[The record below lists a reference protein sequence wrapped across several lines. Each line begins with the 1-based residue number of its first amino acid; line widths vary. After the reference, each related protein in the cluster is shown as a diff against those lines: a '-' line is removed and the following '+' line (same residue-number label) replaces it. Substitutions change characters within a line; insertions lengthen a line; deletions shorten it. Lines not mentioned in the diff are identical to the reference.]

1 MLAALSRK
9 HIAHRAGL
17 GAARRLAQKTDTRSM
32 IRLNVTTYNGQP
44 VAQPLT
50 AQFDELGGDIGRA
63 DTNQLVLPDPE
74 RTISRVHAR
83 VLFRASSGFAV
94 VDQGSN
100 AISVNGVQ
108 LGKGREATIKPG
120 DHIQIGGYVLLV
132 EAGAPAG
139 TAADPFADF
148 FGMAPAT
155 QPAMR
160 RNVAAADPLGLF
172 GGAPTPPAAAAPA
185 YAPRPPAPG
194 PAPALGGIPADW
206 DPFAPVAAPR
216 QAASAPA
223 PSAGARA
230 LGLDLGA
237 GAPAPLIPD
246 LPGASSGGGPAD
258 SLDMLFGLG
267 APTPPSG
274 NPLAQSLLGEAVAQP
289 NMAGH
294 SDPMQA
300 LRMLPATAGQAM
312 ADTSSELNRPFI
324 APTTSAPAQR
334 PRPPAPAPAPA
345 PDALDALDP
354 SGTLSGAVV
363 SWNEGAAEGRT
374 IIRAGKKPDAPAP
387 TPAAPLAAPI
397 TAPVPPLLPPLMP
410 PPPAPAAP
418 VMAPAHAAP
427 GVPADQAAL
436 LAAFREGL
444 GLNLPASGLTPD
456 FMRLLGQL
464 IHESARGTVDLLV
477 ARAALKREVRA
488 EATMIVAK
496 ENNPLK
502 FSPTAEVALGH
513 LLGPTVR
520 GFIEPQRAMR
530 DAFDDLR
537 AHQLAFLA
545 GMRAALEGLLQRFD
559 PASLESR
566 LTQKSVLSSL
576 LPAARKAQL
585 WSVFQQEYKQIA
597 GELSDDFHQV
607 FGREF
612 LRAYEAQLDA
622 LQSDTR

>member
-1 MLAALSRK
+1 MSSDDVPPQTLRP
-9 HIAHRAGL
+9 
-17 GAARRLAQKTDTRSM
+17 M
-32 IRLNVTTYNGQP
+32 IRLTVFSFNGLP
-44 VAQPLT
+44 PSQPLS

-83 VLFRASSGFAV
+83 VLFRANSGYGI

-100 AISVNGVQ
+100 AISVNGIQ
-108 LGKGREATIKPG
+108 LGKGREAGIQPG
-120 DHIQIGGYVLLV
+120 DRIQIGGYVLLV
-132 EAGAPAG
+132 EAAAPTG
-139 TAADPFADF
+139 TTTSDPFADF
-148 FGMAPAT
+148 FGLAPAT
-155 QPAMR
+155 QPSIR
-160 RNVAAADPLGLF
+160 RDRAAADPLGLYGGTASRLPTP
-172 GGAPTPPAAAAPA
+172 GGAASASPAQRPAPMPAAPA
-185 YAPRPPAPG
+185 PAPL
-194 PAPALGGIPADW
+194 AGGIPDDW
-206 DPFAPVAAPR
+206 DPFAPPPPKSAAP
-216 QAASAPA
+216 AAA

-246 LPGASSGGGPAD
+246 LPGAPASSGGE
-258 SLDMLFGLG
+258 SLDALFGLG
-267 APTPPSG
+267 AGAPPPG
-274 NPLAQSLLGEAVAQP
+274 NPLAHSLLGEAIAQP

-294 SDPMQA
+294 ADPLQA
-300 LRMLPATAGQAM
+300 LAMLPAAAGA
-312 ADTSSELNRPFI
+312 ALPDTTSELNRPFL
-324 APTTSAPAQR
+324 PPVTPAVT
-334 PRPPAPAPAPA
+334 PPPASP
-345 PDALDALDP
+345 LNALDP
-354 SGTLSGAVV
+354 AGTLSGAVM
-363 SWNEGAAEGRT
+363 SWNEGAGEGRT
-374 IIRAGKKPDAPAP
+374 IIRAGRKPDAAAAPAP
-387 TPAAPLAAPI
+387 VT
-397 TAPVPPLLPPLMP
+397 
-410 PPPAPAAP
+410 PPAPAAAP
-418 VMAPAHAAP
+418 VSTPAAP
-427 GVPADQAAL
+427 TAQAAASTDTDAL

-444 GLNLPASGLTPD
+444 GMPHLPAGGLTPE

-488 EATMIVAK
+488 EATMIVAR

-502 FSPTAEVALGH
+502 FSPSAEVALGH
-513 LLGPTVR
+513 LLGPAVR

-559 PASLESR
+559 PASLEAR

-585 WSVFQQEYKQIA
+585 WSVFQQEYQQIA

-612 LRAYEAQLDA
+612 LRAYEAQLDS
-622 LQSDTR
+622 LQTPER

>member
-1 MLAALSRK
+1 
-9 HIAHRAGL
+9 
-17 GAARRLAQKTDTRSM
+17 M
-32 IRLNVTTYNGQP
+32 IRLNVTTFNGLP
-44 VAQPLT
+44 VSQPLS

-63 DTNQLVLPDPE
+63 ETNQLVLPDPE

-83 VLFRASSGFAV
+83 VLFRASSGYGI

-100 AISVNGVQ
+100 AISVNGIQ
-108 LGKGREATIKPG
+108 LGKGREAAIKPG
-120 DHIQIGGYVLLV
+120 DQIQIGGYVLVV
-132 EAGAPAG
+132 EAGSPG
-139 TAADPFADF
+139 GAASDPFADF
-148 FGMAPAT
+148 FGLAPAT
-155 QPAMR
+155 QVTLPGVRRDAPAA
-160 RNVAAADPLGLF
+160 AAADPLGLF
-172 GGAPTPPAAAAPA
+172 GGAPPSPPATPAFAPPPPAA
-185 YAPRPPAPG
+185 
-194 PAPALGGIPADW
+194 GGIPADW

-216 QAASAPA
+216 QAAAPP

-246 LPGASSGGGPAD
+246 LPGASGRGGD
-258 SLDMLFGLG
+258 SLDALFGLG
-267 APTPPSG
+267 APSPAAS
-274 NPLAQSLLGEAVAQP
+274 NPLAQSLLGEAIAQP

-294 SDPMQA
+294 ADPLQA
-300 LRMLPATAGQAM
+300 LGMLPAAAGQALP
-312 ADTSSELNRPFI
+312 DTTSELNRPFV
-324 APTTSAPAQR
+324 APPVQAPAQR
-334 PRPPAPAPAPA
+334 PRPPVTS
-345 PDALDALDP
+345 LDKLDP

-363 SWNEGAAEGRT
+363 SWNDSAGEGRT
-374 IIRAGKKPDAPAP
+374 VIRAGRKPEAPPAP
-387 TPAAPLAAPI
+387 VAAP
-397 TAPVPPLLPPLMP
+397 VMP
-410 PPPAPAAP
+410 PPPAPAA
-418 VMAPAHAAP
+418 AA
-427 GVPADQAAL
+427 VPADQAAL

-444 GLNLPASGLTPD
+444 GMSNLPAGGLTPE

-464 IHESARGTVDLLV
+464 VHESARGTVDLLV

-513 LLGPTVR
+513 LLGPQVR
-520 GFIEPQRAMR
+520 GFIEPQRALR

-559 PASLESR
+559 PAQLESR
-566 LTQKSVLSSL
+566 LAQKSVLSSL

-585 WSVFQQEYKQIA
+585 WSVFQQEYQQIA

-622 LQSDTR
+622 LQSEQR

>member
-1 MLAALSRK
+1 
-9 HIAHRAGL
+9 
-17 GAARRLAQKTDTRSM
+17 M
-32 IRLNVTTYNGQP
+32 IRLTVATFNGLP
-44 VAQPLT
+44 PSQPLS
-50 AQFDELGGDIGRA
+50 AQFDELGGEIGRA
-63 DTNQLVLPDPE
+63 DTNRLVLPDPE

-83 VLFRASSGFAV
+83 VLFRVHSGYGI

-100 AISVNGVQ
+100 AISVNGIQ
-108 LGKGREATIKPG
+108 LGKGREAAIQPG
-120 DHIQIGGYVLLV
+120 DRIQIGGYVLLV
-132 EAGAPAG
+132 EAAAAGAAPS
-139 TAADPFADF
+139 DPFADF
-148 FGMAPAT
+148 FGLAPAT
-155 QPAMR
+155 QPSMR
-160 RNVAAADPLGLF
+160 RNLAAADPLGLY
-172 GGAPTPPAAAAPA
+172 GSTAARAIPTPPAAAPAPVAPSAPA
-185 YAPRPPAPG
+185 MGA
-194 PAPALGGIPADW
+194 IPDDW
-206 DPFAPVAAPR
+206 DPFAPPPPKAGP
-216 QAASAPA
+216 APA

-246 LPGASSGGGPAD
+246 LPGTPTAGGD
-258 SLDMLFGLG
+258 SLDALFGLG
-267 APTPPSG
+267 SAPAG

-294 SDPMQA
+294 ADPLRA
-300 LRMLPATAGQAM
+300 LGMLPAAAGPALP
-312 ADTSSELNRPFI
+312 DTTSELNRPFI
-324 APTTSAPAQR
+324 PPTPPAATPPAAPAT
-334 PRPPAPAPAPA
+334 
-345 PDALDALDP
+345 PDLNALDP
-354 SGTLSGAVV
+354 SGTLSGAVM
-363 SWNEGAAEGRT
+363 SWNEGAGEGRT
-374 IIRAGKKPDAPAP
+374 IIHAGKKPAAPAP
-387 TPAAPLAAPI
+387 VAAAPR
-397 TAPVPPLLPPLMP
+397 MP
-410 PPPAPAAP
+410 PPPAPATAP
-418 VMAPAHAAP
+418 VTAPAAAAATS
-427 GVPADQAAL
+427 VDTDAL

-444 GLNLPASGLTPD
+444 GLPHLPAGGLTPD

-502 FSPTAEVALGH
+502 FSPSAEVALGH

-585 WSVFQQEYKQIA
+585 WSVFQQEYQQIA

-622 LQSDTR
+622 LAQQDR

>member
-1 MLAALSRK
+1 
-9 HIAHRAGL
+9 
-17 GAARRLAQKTDTRSM
+17 M
-32 IRLNVTTYNGQP
+32 IRLNVTTYNGLP
-44 VAQPLT
+44 LSQPLS

-74 RTISRVHAR
+74 RTVSRVHAR
-83 VLFRASSGFAV
+83 VLFRASSGFGI

-108 LGKGREATIKPG
+108 LGKGREAAIKPG
-120 DHIQIGGYVLLV
+120 DSIQIGGYLLTV
-132 EAGAPAG
+132 EAAAAGGGAN
-139 TAADPFADF
+139 DPFADF
-148 FGMAPAT
+148 FGAAPAQPKT
-155 QPAMR
+155 QPGVRQAPP
-160 RNVAAADPLGLF
+160 ADPLGLF
-172 GGAPTPPAAAAPA
+172 GAAPPPPAPGFAAPA
-185 YAPRPPAPG
+185 YAPPP

-206 DPFAPVAAPR
+206 DPFAPVAASR
-216 QAASAPA
+216 QAQAPA

-230 LGLDLGA
+230 LGLDLGG

-246 LPGASSGGGPAD
+246 LPGASPRGGAGGD
-258 SLDMLFGLG
+258 SLDALFGLG
-267 APTPPSG
+267 APTPASN
-274 NPLAQSLLGEAVAQP
+274 NPLAQSLLGEAVVQP
-289 NMAGH
+289 NMSGH
-294 SDPMQA
+294 ADPMKA
-300 LRMLPATAGQAM
+300 LGMLPAAGNQALP
-312 ADTSSELNRPFI
+312 DTMSELNRPFLPPP
-324 APTTSAPAQR
+324 APATPAALPAQSPAQR
-334 PRPPAPAPAPA
+334 PRPAAPSME
-345 PDALDALDP
+345 ALNKLDP
-354 SGTLSGAVV
+354 SETLSGAVV
-363 SWNEGAAEGRT
+363 SWNDSAGEGKT
-374 IIRAGKKPDAPAP
+374 IIRAGGRK
-387 TPAAPLAAPI
+387 
-397 TAPVPPLLPPLMP
+397 
-410 PPPAPAAP
+410 PPPAPVPVPEAAAP
-418 VMAPAHAAP
+418 APAAMPTMAASVIAP
-427 GVPADQAAL
+427 PAQPAQPAAAATAAIPADQAAL

-444 GLNLPASGLTPD
+444 GIPNLPAGGLTPE

-464 IHESARGTVDLLV
+464 IQESTRGTVDLLV

-488 EATMIVAK
+488 TATMIVAK

-502 FSPTAEVALGH
+502 FSPTHEVALGH
-513 LLGPTVR
+513 LLGPQVR

-559 PASLESR
+559 PNSLEAR

-585 WSVFQQEYKQIA
+585 WSVFQQEYQQIA

-622 LQSDTR
+622 LESGSSRD

>member
-1 MLAALSRK
+1 
-9 HIAHRAGL
+9 
-17 GAARRLAQKTDTRSM
+17 M
-32 IRLNVTTYNGQP
+32 IRLNVTTFNGLP
-44 VAQPLT
+44 VSQPLS

-83 VLFRASSGFAV
+83 VLFRASSGFGI

-100 AISVNGVQ
+100 AISVNGIQ
-108 LGKGREATIKPG
+108 LGKGREAAIKPG
-120 DHIQIGGYVLLV
+120 DQIQIGGYVLVV
-132 EAGAPAG
+132 EAGNPSGA
-139 TAADPFADF
+139 AADPFADF

-155 QPAMR
+155 ALTQPGIR
-160 RNVAAADPLGLF
+160 RDVAAADPLGLF
-172 GGAPTPPAAAAPA
+172 GGPNPPAPPAPAPSFTAPPPPAAM
-185 YAPRPPAPG
+185 
-194 PAPALGGIPADW
+194 GGIPADW

-216 QAASAPA
+216 QAAAPA

-246 LPGASSGGGPAD
+246 LPGASSGRGAGGD

-267 APTPPSG
+267 APTPASN

-294 SDPMQA
+294 ADPMQA
-300 LRMLPATAGQAM
+300 LGMLPAAAGQALP
-312 ADTSSELNRPFI
+312 DTTSELNRPFI
-324 APTTSAPAQR
+324 APNAPASSTATGQR
-334 PRPPAPAPAPA
+334 PRPPAASMA
-345 PDALDALDP
+345 ALNALDP

-363 SWNEGAAEGRT
+363 SWNDSAGEGRT
-374 IIRAGKKPDAPAP
+374 IIRAGKKPEAAAPVAAPA
-387 TPAAPLAAPI
+387 A
-397 TAPVPPLLPPLMP
+397 PLMP
-410 PPPAPAAP
+410 PPPPPAMAAP
-418 VMAPAHAAP
+418 VAQPTPMAP
-427 GVPADQAAL
+427 GMPADQAAL

-444 GLNLPASGLTPD
+444 GIPNLPAGGLTPE

-464 IHESARGTVDLLV
+464 VHESARGTVDLLV

-513 LLGPTVR
+513 LLGPSVR
-520 GFIEPQRAMR
+520 GFIEPHRALR

-559 PASLESR
+559 PAQLESR

-585 WSVFQQEYKQIA
+585 WSVFQNEYQQIA

-622 LQSDTR
+622 LEQEQR

>member
-1 MLAALSRK
+1 
-9 HIAHRAGL
+9 
-17 GAARRLAQKTDTRSM
+17 M
-32 IRLNVTTYNGQP
+32 IRLTVSTFNGLP
-44 VAQPLT
+44 PSQPLS

-63 DTNQLVLPDPE
+63 DTNRLVLPDPE

-83 VLFRASSGFAV
+83 VLFRAHSGYGI

-100 AISVNGVQ
+100 AISVNGIQ
-108 LGKGREATIKPG
+108 LGKGREAAIQPG
-120 DHIQIGGYVLLV
+120 DRIQIGGYVLLV
-132 EAGAPAG
+132 EAAAGGA
-139 TAADPFADF
+139 TTSDPFANF
-148 FGMAPAT
+148 FGLAPAT
-155 QPAMR
+155 ATQPSLR
-160 RNVAAADPLGLF
+160 RNLAAADPLGLY
-172 GGAPTPPAAAAPA
+172 GGTASRPVPTPPTVLPSAPLS
-185 YAPRPPAPG
+185 APSS
-194 PAPALGGIPADW
+194 APALGGIPADW
-206 DPFAPVAAPR
+206 DPFAPPPPK
-216 QAASAPA
+216 ASAAPA

-230 LGLDLGA
+230 LGLDVGA
-237 GAPAPLIPD
+237 GAPAPLLPD
-246 LPGASSGGGPAD
+246 LPGAPAAGAD
-258 SLDMLFGLG
+258 SLDALFGLG
-267 APTPPSG
+267 SASAG
-274 NPLAQSLLGEAVAQP
+274 NPLGQSLLGEAIAQP

-294 SDPMQA
+294 ADPMKA
-300 LRMLPATAGQAM
+300 LGMLPAAGGPALP
-312 ADTSSELNRPFI
+312 DTTSELNRPFI
-324 APTTSAPAQR
+324 PPNAPLTPAASPAERQR
-334 PRPPAPAPAPA
+334 PAPPSME
-345 PDALDALDP
+345 ALNALDP
-354 SGTLSGAVV
+354 SGTLSGAVM
-363 SWNEGAAEGRT
+363 SWNEGAGEGRT
-374 IIRAGKKPDAPAP
+374 IIRTGKKPDSP
-387 TPAAPLAAPI
+387 TPA
-397 TAPVPPLLPPLMP
+397 PLMP
-410 PPPAPAAP
+410 PPPAP
-418 VMAPAHAAP
+418 VSAPAATTTPAAAP
-427 GVPADQAAL
+427 GAL

-444 GLNLPASGLTPD
+444 GLPHLPAGGLTPE

-559 PASLESR
+559 PASLEAR

-585 WSVFQQEYKQIA
+585 WSVFQQEYQQIA
-597 GELSDDFHQV
+597 GELADDFHQV

-622 LQSDTR
+622 LSQDH

>member
-1 MLAALSRK
+1 
-9 HIAHRAGL
+9 
-17 GAARRLAQKTDTRSM
+17 
-32 IRLNVTTYNGQP
+32 
-44 VAQPLT
+44 
-50 AQFDELGGDIGRA
+50 
-63 DTNQLVLPDPE
+63 
-74 RTISRVHAR
+74 
-83 VLFRASSGFAV
+83 
-94 VDQGSN
+94 
-100 AISVNGVQ
+100 
-108 LGKGREATIKPG
+108 
-120 DHIQIGGYVLLV
+120 
-132 EAGAPAG
+132 
-139 TAADPFADF
+139 
-148 FGMAPAT
+148 
-155 QPAMR
+155 
-160 RNVAAADPLGLF
+160 
-172 GGAPTPPAAAAPA
+172 
-185 YAPRPPAPG
+185 
-194 PAPALGGIPADW
+194 
-206 DPFAPVAAPR
+206 VAAPR
-216 QAASAPA
+216 QAAAPA

-246 LPGASSGGGPAD
+246 MPGGSGRGAGGD
-258 SLDMLFGLG
+258 SLDVLFGLG
-267 APTPPSG
+267 APTPASS

-294 SDPMQA
+294 ADPLQA
-300 LRMLPATAGQAM
+300 LGMLPAAAGQALP
-312 ADTSSELNRPFI
+312 DTTSELNRPFLPPTNPTV
-324 APTTSAPAQR
+324 APTPAQR
-334 PRPPAPAPAPA
+334 PRPAASSME
-345 PDALDALDP
+345 ALNKLDP

-363 SWNEGAAEGRT
+363 SWNDSAGEGRT
-374 IIRAGKKPDAPAP
+374 IIRAGKKPEAAMPTISAPVLGAAP
-387 TPAAPLAAPI
+387 VTAPPAAATPPVTAAVTPAAPAAS
-397 TAPVPPLLPPLMP
+397 M
-410 PPPAPAAP
+410 
-418 VMAPAHAAP
+418 
-427 GVPADQAAL
+427 PADQAAL

-444 GLNLPASGLTPD
+444 GLPNLPAGGLTPD

-520 GFIEPQRAMR
+520 GFVEPQKAMR

-559 PASLESR
+559 PAQLESR

-585 WSVFQQEYKQIA
+585 WSVFQQEYQQIA

-622 LQSDTR
+622 LNAEQR

>member
-1 MLAALSRK
+1 
-9 HIAHRAGL
+9 
-17 GAARRLAQKTDTRSM
+17 M
-32 IRLNVTTYNGQP
+32 IRLNVTTHNGLP
-44 VAQPLT
+44 LNQPLF

-83 VLFRASSGFAV
+83 VMFRTHTGYCI

-100 AISVNGVQ
+100 AISVNGIQ
-108 LGKGREATIKPG
+108 LGKGREAAIKPG
-120 DHIQIGGYVLLV
+120 DRIEIGGYVLMV
-132 EAGAPAG
+132 EQGIAVGGSTP
-139 TAADPFADF
+139 DPFADF
-148 FGMAPAT
+148 FGVAPAT
-155 QPAMR
+155 LPGVRIDAKAA
-160 RNVAAADPLGLF
+160 AAADPMGLF
-172 GGAPTPPAAAAPA
+172 GGTNPRAAQPFLAPP
-185 YAPRPPAPG
+185 PPAP
-194 PAPALGGIPADW
+194 APAAMGGIPADW
-206 DPFAPVAAPR
+206 DPFAPAAPTR
-216 QAASAPA
+216 PPQGPP

-246 LPGASSGGGPAD
+246 LPGSSGGGRGAGGD

-267 APTPPSG
+267 APAQGG

-294 SDPMQA
+294 SDPLQA
-300 LRMLPATAGQAM
+300 LGMLPAAAGQALP
-312 ADTSSELNRPFI
+312 DTTSELNRPFI
-324 APTTSAPAQR
+324 PPTTPKAP
-334 PRPPAPAPAPA
+334 PPAPVQQPMPPAA
-345 PDALDALDP
+345 SMEALNKLDP
-354 SGTLSGAVV
+354 SGTLPGAVV
-363 SWNEGAAEGRT
+363 SWGDGAGEGRT
-374 IIRAGKKPDAPAP
+374 IIRAGRKPTVASPPSSDPV
-387 TPAAPLAAPI
+387 TAAIL
-397 TAPVPPLLPPLMP
+397 P
-410 PPPAPAAP
+410 PPPPPVAMPAPATQA
-418 VMAPAHAAP
+418 MPAAAP
-427 GVPADQAAL
+427 GIPADQAAL

-444 GLNLPASGLTPD
+444 GMPALPVNALTPE

-464 IHESARGTVDLLV
+464 LHESARGTVDLLV

-520 GFIEPQRAMR
+520 GFIQPQQAMR

-566 LTQKSVLSSL
+566 LAQKSVLSSL
-576 LPAARKAQL
+576 LPSARKAQL
-585 WSVFQQEYKQIA
+585 WSVFQQEYQQIA

-622 LQSDTR
+622 LQNEQR

>member
-1 MLAALSRK
+1 
-9 HIAHRAGL
+9 
-17 GAARRLAQKTDTRSM
+17 M
-32 IRLNVTTYNGQP
+32 IRLNVTTFNGLP
-44 VAQPLT
+44 VSQPLS

-83 VLFRASSGFAV
+83 VLYRASSGYGI

-100 AISVNGVQ
+100 AISVNGIQ
-108 LGKGREATIKPG
+108 LGKGREAAIKPG
-120 DHIQIGGYVLLV
+120 DHIQIGGYVLIV
-132 EAGAPAG
+132 EAGSATGA
-139 TAADPFADF
+139 AADPFADF
-148 FGMAPAT
+148 FGMAPAAAAT
-155 QPAMR
+155 QPGVR
-160 RNVAAADPLGLF
+160 RDAGAADPLGLF
-172 GGAPTPPAAAAPA
+172 GGTVPKQPVPQARPAPAFAPPPPAAPAAM
-185 YAPRPPAPG
+185 
-194 PAPALGGIPADW
+194 GGIPADW
-206 DPFAPVAAPR
+206 DPFAAAPPAR
-216 QAASAPA
+216 QAQAAPS
-223 PSAGARA
+223 SAGARA

-237 GAPAPLIPD
+237 GAPTPLIPD
-246 LPGASSGGGPAD
+246 LPASGGRGGAAGD
-258 SLDMLFGLG
+258 SLDALFGLG
-267 APTPPSG
+267 APTPASN

-294 SDPMQA
+294 ADPLKA
-300 LRMLPATAGQAM
+300 LGMLPAAAGQALP
-312 ADTSSELNRPFI
+312 DTSSELNRPFI
-324 APTTSAPAQR
+324 PPNAPAPSSSSATTTGQR
-334 PRPPAPAPAPA
+334 PRPPAASMA
-345 PDALDALDP
+345 ALNALDP

-363 SWNEGAAEGRT
+363 SWNDSAGEGRT
-374 IIRAGKKPDAPAP
+374 IIRAGKKAEAPEQVTIAP
-387 TPAAPLAAPI
+387 PMTTIAATPA
-397 TAPVPPLLPPLMP
+397 PLMP
-410 PPPAPAAP
+410 PPPPPVASHAPAAP
-418 VMAPAHAAP
+418 VASAAPA
-427 GVPADQAAL
+427 VPADQAAL

-444 GLNLPASGLTPD
+444 GIPTLPASGLTPE

-464 IHESARGTVDLLV
+464 VHESARGTVDLLV

-488 EATMIVAK
+488 ESTMIVAK

-513 LLGPTVR
+513 LLGPSVR
-520 GFIEPQRAMR
+520 GFIPPQQAMR

-585 WSVFQQEYKQIA
+585 WSVFQQEYQQIA

-622 LQSDTR
+622 LQNESR

>member
-1 MLAALSRK
+1 
-9 HIAHRAGL
+9 
-17 GAARRLAQKTDTRSM
+17 M
-32 IRLNVTTYNGQP
+32 IRLNVTTFNGLP
-44 VAQPLT
+44 VSQPLS

-83 VLFRASSGFAV
+83 VLFRASTGYGI

-100 AISVNGVQ
+100 AISVNGIQ
-108 LGKGREATIKPG
+108 LGKGREAAIKPG
-120 DHIQIGGYVLLV
+120 DQIQIGGYVLTV
-132 EAGAPAG
+132 EAGSPGGA
-139 TAADPFADF
+139 AADPFADF

-155 QPAMR
+155 ALTQPGIR
-160 RNVAAADPLGLF
+160 RDVAAADPLGLF
-172 GGAPTPPAAAAPA
+172 GGGPTPPSPPAARAPAPFTAAP
-185 YAPRPPAPG
+185 PPPA
-194 PAPALGGIPADW
+194 AMGGIPADW

-216 QAASAPA
+216 QAAAPA

-246 LPGASSGGGPAD
+246 LPGASAGRGAGGD
-258 SLDMLFGLG
+258 SLDILFGLG
-267 APTPPSG
+267 APTPASN

-294 SDPMQA
+294 ADPLQA
-300 LRMLPATAGQAM
+300 LGMLPAAAGQALP
-312 ADTSSELNRPFI
+312 DTSSELNRPFI
-324 APTTSAPAQR
+324 PPNAPSSSTATGQR
-334 PRPPAPAPAPA
+334 PRPSTASMAS
-345 PDALDALDP
+345 LNALDP

-363 SWNEGAAEGRT
+363 SWNDSAGEGRT
-374 IIRAGKKPDAPAP
+374 IIRAGKKPEAAEPATIAPP
-387 TPAAPLAAPI
+387 VAAAA
-397 TAPVPPLLPPLMP
+397 APLMP
-410 PPPAPAAP
+410 PPPAPVAPVAAP
-418 VMAPAHAAP
+418 VAAM
-427 GVPADQAAL
+427 PADQAAL

-444 GLNLPASGLTPD
+444 GIPNLPASGLTPE

-559 PASLESR
+559 PAQLESR

-585 WSVFQQEYKQIA
+585 WSVFQQEYQQIA

-622 LQSDTR
+622 LSSEQR

>member
-1 MLAALSRK
+1 
-9 HIAHRAGL
+9 
-17 GAARRLAQKTDTRSM
+17 M
-32 IRLNVTTYNGQP
+32 IRLTVTTYNGQP
-44 VAQPLT
+44 LSQPLA

-74 RTISRVHAR
+74 RTVSRVHAR
-83 VLFRASSGFAV
+83 VLFRAHGGYAI

-100 AISVNGVQ
+100 PILVNGEQ

-120 DHIQIGGYVLLV
+120 DSIQIGGYTLAV
-132 EAGAPAG
+132 EAGSAG
-139 TAADPFADF
+139 AGASDPFADF
-148 FGMAPAT
+148 FGLAPAAKSPAHVT
-155 QPAMR
+155 QHPPTRPGIR
-160 RNVAAADPLGLF
+160 REAPADPLGLF
-172 GGAPTPPAAAAPA
+172 GAPPAAT
-185 YAPRPPAPG
+185 
-194 PAPALGGIPADW
+194 PAPAAFGGIPADW
-206 DPFAPVAAPR
+206 DPFAAPPPPQAAP
-216 QAASAPA
+216 PA
-223 PSAGARA
+223 SAGARA
-230 LGLDLGA
+230 LGLDVGA

-246 LPGASSGGGPAD
+246 LPGSPGGGGD
-258 SLDMLFGLG
+258 SLDLLFGLG
-267 APTPPSG
+267 GAPAPAG

-294 SDPMQA
+294 SDPLKA
-300 LRMLPATAGQAM
+300 LGMLPAAAGQALP
-312 ADTSSELNRPFI
+312 DTTSELNRPFLPPS
-324 APTTSAPAQR
+324 APTPAPSPAQR
-334 PRPPAPAPAPA
+334 PRPPTTTM
-345 PDALDALDP
+345 DALNKLDP
-354 SGTLSGAVV
+354 SDTLSGAVV
-363 SWNEGAAEGRT
+363 SWSDKGGGEGRT
-374 IIRAGKKPDAPAP
+374 IIRAGRKPEPQAAAAPAQTP
-387 TPAAPLAAPI
+387 TPA
-397 TAPVPPLLPPLMP
+397 VM
-410 PPPAPAAP
+410 PPPAPHPASAA
-418 VMAPAHAAP
+418 A
-427 GVPADQAAL
+427 VPADQAAL

-444 GLNLPASGLTPD
+444 GLPHLPAGGLTPE

-464 IHESARGTVDLLV
+464 VHESARGTVDLLV

-488 EATMIVAK
+488 EATMIVAR

-520 GFIEPQRAMR
+520 GFIEPQKAMR

-559 PASLESR
+559 PSVLEAR

-585 WSVFQQEYKQIA
+585 WSVFQQEYQQIA

-622 LQSDTR
+622 LQAEQR

>member
-1 MLAALSRK
+1 
-9 HIAHRAGL
+9 
-17 GAARRLAQKTDTRSM
+17 M
-32 IRLNVTTYNGQP
+32 IRLNVTTYNGLP
-44 VAQPLT
+44 VSPPLS

-63 DTNQLVLPDPE
+63 DTNQLVLPDPD
-74 RTISRVHAR
+74 RTVSRVHAR
-83 VLFRASSGFAV
+83 VLFRASSGFGI

-108 LGKGREATIKPG
+108 LGKGREAAIKPG
-120 DHIQIGGYVLLV
+120 DSIQIGGYLLTV
-132 EAGAPAG
+132 EAAGATAG
-139 TAADPFADF
+139 KNDPFADF
-148 FGMAPAT
+148 FGLAPAQPTTT
-155 QPAMR
+155 QPGIR
-160 RNVAAADPLGLF
+160 REPGPDPLGLF
-172 GGAPTPPAAAAPA
+172 GAPTPPAAPAAAARPQASAPA
-185 YAPRPPAPG
+185 PS
-194 PAPALGGIPADW
+194 LGGIPADW
-206 DPFAPVAAPR
+206 DPFAPAAAPR
-216 QAASAPA
+216 QASA

-230 LGLDLGA
+230 LGLDVGA

-246 LPGASSGGGPAD
+246 LPGSGGRGGAGGD
-258 SLDMLFGLG
+258 SLDALFGLG
-267 APTPPSG
+267 TPAPATG
-274 NPLAQSLLGEAVAQP
+274 ANNPLAQSLLGEAVVAP
-289 NMAGH
+289 NMSGH
-294 SDPMQA
+294 SDPMKA
-300 LRMLPATAGQAM
+300 LGMLPAAAGQALP
-312 ADTSSELNRPFI
+312 DTMSELNRPFLPPPSP
-324 APTTSAPAQR
+324 APSPAPAPSQTLPPAALDKLDPSSTLSGVVVSWNESAGEGKTIIR
-334 PRPPAPAPAPA
+334 AGRKPAAPATPAPAPA
-345 PDALDALDP
+345 
-354 SGTLSGAVV
+354 
-363 SWNEGAAEGRT
+363 AA
-374 IIRAGKKPDAPAP
+374 
-387 TPAAPLAAPI
+387 
-397 TAPVPPLLPPLMP
+397 APVPAP
-410 PPPAPAAP
+410 PPPVAIPQAAQAVQAAPA
-418 VMAPAHAAP
+418 MAAA
-427 GVPADQAAL
+427 VPTDQAAL

-444 GLNLPASGLTPD
+444 GLPNLPPNGLTPE

-513 LLGPTVR
+513 LLGPTAR

-559 PASLESR
+559 PNALESR

-585 WSVFQQEYKQIA
+585 WSVFQQEYQQIA
-597 GELSDDFHQV
+597 GELADDFHQV

-622 LQSDTR
+622 LQAESR

>member
-1 MLAALSRK
+1 
-9 HIAHRAGL
+9 
-17 GAARRLAQKTDTRSM
+17 M
-32 IRLNVTTYNGQP
+32 IRLNVTTYNGLP
-44 VAQPLT
+44 VGQPLS

-83 VLFRASSGFAV
+83 VLFRASSGYGI

-100 AISVNGVQ
+100 AISVNGIQ
-108 LGKGREATIKPG
+108 LGKGREAPIKPG
-120 DHIQIGGYVLLV
+120 DQIQIGGYVLVV
-132 EAGAPAG
+132 EAGSASGA
-139 TAADPFADF
+139 AADPFADF
-148 FGMAPAT
+148 FGVAPVTTLT
-155 QPAMR
+155 QPGIR
-160 RNVAAADPLGLF
+160 REPAGADPLGLF
-172 GGAPTPPAAAAPA
+172 GASAPSPAERTVPPPAS
-185 YAPRPPAPG
+185 YAPPPPAP
-194 PAPALGGIPADW
+194 AMGGIPADW
-206 DPFAPVAAPR
+206 DPFAPAAPAR
-216 QAASAPA
+216 QAAAPQ

-246 LPGASSGGGPAD
+246 LPVSGGRGGAGGD
-258 SLDMLFGLG
+258 SLDALFGLG
-267 APTPPSG
+267 APTPASG

-289 NMAGH
+289 NMAAH
-294 SDPMQA
+294 ADPMQA
-300 LRMLPATAGQAM
+300 LGMLPAAAGQALP
-312 ADTSSELNRPFI
+312 DTSSELHRPFI
-324 APTTSAPAQR
+324 APTAPAGSSSSTATTGQR
-334 PRPPAPAPAPA
+334 PRPPAASMA
-345 PDALDALDP
+345 ALNALDP

-363 SWNEGAAEGRT
+363 SWNDSAGEGRT
-374 IIRAGKKPDAPAP
+374 IIRAGKKPEAQVTLPQGAPQ
-387 TPAAPLAAPI
+387 
-397 TAPVPPLLPPLMP
+397 MP
-410 PPPAPAAP
+410 PPPPPAVAAP
-418 VMAPAHAAP
+418 LTQPGAAA
-427 GVPADQAAL
+427 VPADQAAL

-444 GLNLPASGLTPD
+444 GIPNLPAGGLTPE

-502 FSPTAEVALGH
+502 FSPSAEVALGH
-513 LLGPTVR
+513 LLGPPVR
-520 GFIEPQRAMR
+520 GFVEPPRAMR

-559 PASLESR
+559 PAQLEAR

-585 WSVFQQEYKQIA
+585 WSVFQQEYQQIA

-622 LQSDTR
+622 LQQEQG

>member
-1 MLAALSRK
+1 
-9 HIAHRAGL
+9 
-17 GAARRLAQKTDTRSM
+17 M
-32 IRLNVTTYNGQP
+32 IRLNVTTFNGLP
-44 VAQPLT
+44 VSQPLS

-83 VLFRASSGFAV
+83 VLFRASTGYGI

-100 AISVNGVQ
+100 AISVNGIQ
-108 LGKGREATIKPG
+108 LGKGREAAIKPG
-120 DHIQIGGYVLLV
+120 DQIQIGGYVLTV
-132 EAGAPAG
+132 EAGSPGGA
-139 TAADPFADF
+139 AADPFADF

-155 QPAMR
+155 ALTQPGVR
-160 RNVAAADPLGLF
+160 RDVAAADPLGLF
-172 GGAPTPPAAAAPA
+172 GGGPTPPSPTAGRAPA
-185 YAPRPPAPG
+185 PFTTAPPPPA
-194 PAPALGGIPADW
+194 AMGGIPADW
-206 DPFAPVAAPR
+206 DPFAPVATPR
-216 QAASAPA
+216 QAAAPA

-246 LPGASSGGGPAD
+246 LPGASAGRGAGGD
-258 SLDMLFGLG
+258 SLDILFGLG
-267 APTPPSG
+267 APTPASS

-294 SDPMQA
+294 ADPLQA
-300 LRMLPATAGQAM
+300 LGMLPAAAGQALP
-312 ADTSSELNRPFI
+312 DTSSELNRPFI
-324 APTTSAPAQR
+324 PPNSPSASSSTGQR
-334 PRPPAPAPAPA
+334 PRPSAASMA
-345 PDALDALDP
+345 ALNALDP

-363 SWNEGAAEGRT
+363 SWNDSAGEGRT
-374 IIRAGKKPDAPAP
+374 IIRAGKKAEAVEPVTIAPP
-387 TPAAPLAAPI
+387 VAAAA
-397 TAPVPPLLPPLMP
+397 PLMP
-410 PPPAPAAP
+410 PPPAPVAPVAAP
-418 VMAPAHAAP
+418 VAAM
-427 GVPADQAAL
+427 PADQAAL

-444 GLNLPASGLTPD
+444 GIPNLPSGGLTPE

-520 GFIEPQRAMR
+520 GFVEPQRAMR

-559 PASLESR
+559 PAQLESR

-585 WSVFQQEYKQIA
+585 WSVFQQEYQQIA

-622 LQSDTR
+622 LSSEQR

>member
-1 MLAALSRK
+1 MSSADPP
-9 HIAHRAGL
+9 
-17 GAARRLAQKTDTRSM
+17 AQTLRPM
-32 IRLNVTTYNGQP
+32 IRLTVSTFNGLPPSQP
-44 VAQPLT
+44 MS

-83 VLFRASSGFAV
+83 VLFRANSGYGI

-100 AISVNGVQ
+100 AISVNGIQ
-108 LGKGREATIKPG
+108 LGKGREAAIQPG
-120 DHIQIGGYVLLV
+120 DRIQIGGYVVLV
-132 EAGAPAG
+132 EAAAAG
-139 TAADPFADF
+139 TTTSDPFADF
-148 FGMAPAT
+148 FGLAPAT
-155 QPAMR
+155 ATQPSIR
-160 RNVAAADPLGLF
+160 RDRAAADPLGLY
-172 GGAPTPPAAAAPA
+172 GATASRMPQPGAAVPAPMPQPMPMPTPPAAPAAPA
-185 YAPRPPAPG
+185 M
-194 PAPALGGIPADW
+194 GGIPDDW
-206 DPFAPVAAPR
+206 DPFAPPPARAA
-216 QAASAPA
+216 AAPA

-230 LGLDLGA
+230 LGLDVGA
-237 GAPAPLIPD
+237 GAPSPLIPD
-246 LPGASSGGGPAD
+246 LPGAAPASGGD
-258 SLDMLFGLG
+258 SLDALFGLG
-267 APTPPSG
+267 GAPAG

-294 SDPMQA
+294 SDPLQA
-300 LRMLPATAGQAM
+300 LGMLPATAGQALP
-312 ADTSSELNRPFI
+312 DTTSELNRPFI
-324 APTTSAPAQR
+324 PPTAPAAPAVPAAASPAQR
-334 PRPPAPAPAPA
+334 PRPAAAME
-345 PDALDALDP
+345 ALNQLDP

-363 SWNEGAAEGRT
+363 SWNDSAGEGRT
-374 IIRAGKKPDAPAP
+374 IIRAGRKPEAPAAAA
-387 TPAAPLAAPI
+387 TSPAAPV
-397 TAPVPPLLPPLMP
+397 TA
-410 PPPAPAAP
+410 APAAP
-418 VMAPAHAAP
+418 AAP
-427 GVPADQAAL
+427 MPPLAGPPVTASPTSADTDAL

-444 GLNLPASGLTPD
+444 GQPHLPAGGLTPE

-464 IHESARGTVDLLV
+464 VHESARGTVDLLV

-488 EATMIVAK
+488 EATMIVAR

-520 GFIEPQRAMR
+520 GFIEPQRALR

-585 WSVFQQEYKQIA
+585 WSVFQQEYQQIA

-622 LQSDTR
+622 LSQADD

>member
-1 MLAALSRK
+1 
-9 HIAHRAGL
+9 
-17 GAARRLAQKTDTRSM
+17 M
-32 IRLNVTTYNGQP
+32 IRLNVTTYNGLP
-44 VAQPLT
+44 VSQPLS

-83 VLFRASSGFAV
+83 VLFRASSGYGI

-100 AISVNGVQ
+100 AISVNGIQ
-108 LGKGREATIKPG
+108 LGKGREAAIKPG
-120 DHIQIGGYVLLV
+120 DQIQIGGYVLVV
-132 EAGAPAG
+132 EAGSAG
-139 TAADPFADF
+139 GAAADPFADF

-155 QPAMR
+155 ALTQPGIR
-160 RNVAAADPLGLF
+160 RDVKAADPLGLF
-172 GGAPTPPAAAAPA
+172 GSATPSAPRTVAPPVSAPPPSAPA
-185 YAPRPPAPG
+185 M
-194 PAPALGGIPADW
+194 GGIPADW
-206 DPFAPVAAPR
+206 DPFAPMAPTK
-216 QAASAPA
+216 QATAPQ

-237 GAPAPLIPD
+237 GAPASLIPD
-246 LPGASSGGGPAD
+246 LPGSAPRGGAAGD
-258 SLDMLFGLG
+258 SLDALFGLG
-267 APTPPSG
+267 APTPASN
-274 NPLAQSLLGEAVAQP
+274 NPLAQSLLGEAIAQP

-294 SDPMQA
+294 VDPMQA
-300 LRMLPATAGQAM
+300 LGMLPAAAGQALP
-312 ADTSSELNRPFI
+312 DTTSELNRPFI
-324 APTTSAPAQR
+324 PPNAPSASTTTGQR
-334 PRPPAPAPAPA
+334 PRPPAASMA
-345 PDALDALDP
+345 ALNSLDP

-363 SWNEGAAEGRT
+363 SWNDSAGEGRT
-374 IIRAGKKPDAPAP
+374 IIRAGKKPEAPAQTTIAP
-387 TPAAPLAAPI
+387 PIAAA
-397 TAPVPPLLPPLMP
+397 PLMP
-410 PPPAPAAP
+410 PPPPPAVVAPVAQAAP
-418 VMAPAHAAP
+418 VAAAM
-427 GVPADQAAL
+427 PADQAAL

-444 GLNLPASGLTPD
+444 GIANLPASGLTPE

-513 LLGPTVR
+513 LLGPAVR
-520 GFIEPQRAMR
+520 GFVPPQQAMR

-559 PASLESR
+559 PSQLESR

-585 WSVFQQEYKQIA
+585 WSVFQQEYQQIA

-622 LQSDTR
+622 LNSEQR